1 MPGKE
6 KKSVGD
12 GCDEHEGGG
21 LGGGEKSRFAK
32 QNPAALFLS
41 ESRG

>member
-21 LGGGEKSRFAK
+21 LGGEKSRFAK